1 MPSMLEGAPA
11 SIPPYPATVEKN
23 EIESNIPNSKNAS
36 TSNDVESREQDEEV
50 VYPGHLKF
58 GLLFAALC
66 VAVFQVVL
74 DEVVVATDC
83 TSQLLFG
90 KLYSMLSVKLVF
102 LTALVVLE
110 LGSIICALAPN
121 SIGFIFGRV
130 IAGIGAGGILSGVLT
145 IMSHSLPRAKLAP
158 FNGILGAISGISF
171 LCGPLVGGA
180 IIAGTTWRWIFWI
193 NPIMSVPTFI
203 ATIFIVHL
211 KPPKKS
217 HWRESIS
224 KLDLPSFA
232 IFLASIVCLLIALQW
247 GGTMYAWKN
256 ARIVVLLILFGIL
269 LGAFIFMQ
277 IRKKDAGLVP
287 LRIITR
293 RSIFFGMMYSFC
305 TSGAGVILQ
314 YWLPLWLQAIH
325 DFSVIKAA
333 VNLLPIIISAIVF
346 NIISGVLVPV
356 IGYYV
361 PSMIFATMSMSVG
374 MAILSTLKYDSPIRL
389 ILGYQVPAGVGIG
402 VALQQTVLAAQTILP
417 MQDVP
422 IGVSLMVLAQTL
434 GGTIALSAANTIFT
448 ASLTSGISS
457 SIPHL
462 DQSKVLNTGAIDLRH
477 SVPPEYVDILLSLYS
492 KAVTHTLYLSLAL
505 ACFSIVGTAGMKW
518 VHVNPPHAGKKTA
531 ETETE
536 TGTGADTTTAEI
548 HDRLN

>member
-1 MPSMLEGAPA
+1 MCGGVSSCIGRGRRCDSKSKFKDVCTFVTKSTLKALPTITDEF
-11 SIPPYPATVEKN
+11 
-23 EIESNIPNSKNAS
+23 NSLADIGWYGS
-36 TSNDVESREQDEEV
+36 A
-50 VYPGHLKF
+50 Y
-58 GLLFAALC
+58 LF
-66 VAVFQVVL
+66 
-74 DEVVVATDC
+74 TDC

-90 KLYSMLSVKLVF
+90 KLYSMLSVKLIF
-102 LTALVVLE
+102 LSALAVLE

-158 FNGILGAISGISF
+158 FNGILGAISGVSF

-180 IIAGTTWRWIFWI
+180 IIAKTTWRWIFWM
-193 NPIMSVPTFI
+193 NPIMSVPTFL
-203 ATIFIVHL
+203 ATIFMVHL

-217 HWRESIS
+217 HWRENVA

-247 GGTMYAWKN
+247 GGSTYAWKN
-256 ARIVVLLILFGIL
+256 ARIIVLLILFGLL
-269 LGAFIFMQ
+269 LGVFIFMQ
-277 IRKKDAGLVP
+277 IRKKNTGLVP
-287 LRIITR
+287 LRIVTR

-305 TSGAGVILQ
+305 TSGAGFILQ
-314 YWLPLWLQAIH
+314 YWLPIWLQAVRN
-325 DFSVIKAA
+325 FSVIKAA

-361 PSMIFATMSMSVG
+361 PSMIFATISMSVG
-374 MAILSTLKYDSPIRL
+374 MGILTTLKYDSPIRL

-402 VALQQTVLAAQTILP
+402 VALQQTVLAAQTILDID
-417 MQDVP
+417 DVS

-448 ASLTSGISS
+448 VSLTSSVSS
-457 SIPHL
+457 SIPQL
-462 DQSKVLNTGAIDLRH
+462 DQSKVLNTGAIDLRN
-477 SVPPEYVDILLSLYS
+477 SVPSEYVNILLALYS
-492 KAVTHTLYLSLAL
+492 KAVTHALYLSLAL
-505 ACFSIVGTAGMKW
+505 ATFSVIGITGMEW
-518 VHVNPPHAGKKTA
+518 VHVSPPEDAKKA
-531 ETETE
+531 VQTES
-536 TGTGADTTTAEI
+536 ADTMTLGSIE
-548 HDRLN
+548 RLADQPESRT